1 MTGFTKT
8 AASLAFAF
16 LLATLLGGCSDRNV
30 PEPSLAAPPPADE
43 SLELVPAW
51 AKRTNNVATLK
62 ANFAKTGAARTIWD
76 IPFQCDLRVRSGIQF
91 DFWCDD
97 LRPFTGFSGY
107 FKSGKGW
114 YHGSFSPEEAGKW
127 QRVVV
132 RKTETRVED
141 TPDGWG
147 AITLMRI
154 SGWRGEAV
162 NATCRIANVAYLG
175 GGNPDVAIVYAG
187 AQAAKG
193 GAEGKAYLTFAANLS
208 ATLESIGIG
217 SSMIADSDL
226 TTNQLAAVSA
236 VMLPYN
242 TSFPAETFPALKQFV
257 SSGRRIFACYSMPKE
272 IADLIGLK
280 QKGVVRPPKPIAGFL
295 KRGRGLPGQPDFA
308 PQASW
313 MTQRVDLPPFG
324 AETLATWAAGG
335 KESLQ
340 MPALVRTPAGIYMA
354 HVWLGGSDG
363 EAAALMR
370 AIVCD
375 LAPSLK
381 AKIEARE
388 AAKAKQ
394 RADDRAWL
402 EAQKPKAGE
411 HRAFWCHSAWGLGG
425 GRTWDESVR
434 ILKENGFNALLPNLA
449 WGGAAFYRSKV
460 LPAAAEVATQGD
472 ALEQC
477 LAACRKYGVACHVW
491 KVCWNMGSCVDPVF
505 SAKMAATNRT
515 QVAYGGVS
523 KPGWLC
529 PSHPDN
535 QKMEIEAMVE
545 LAKKG
550 VDGIHFDY
558 IRYPDGNHCFC
569 AGCRTRFEAM
579 AGGTVTNW
587 PGDVRK
593 DERLKK
599 LWLDFRTSNISFV
612 VRTVSQRV
620 RAEAP
625 GVKISAAVFPSA
637 ETSPTNVGQDWTAW
651 CRAGW
656 LDFVCPMDYVESSA
670 LFRNQVAAQKRLVGK
685 VPIYPGIG
693 LSTWRHDGREAVRLA
708 KQILA
713 VRELGVEG
721 FTVFNFDRRAEKVL
735 PMLHLGVTRDE

>member
-1 MTGFTKT
+1 MKTKDSYLVPYVVEQT
-8 AASLAFAF
+8 SRGERSYDIYSRLLQDRIVMLGGEVTDDSANSIVAQLLFLQAQDAKKEISMYINSPGGSVTAGLAIYDTMQFISCPVATYCIGQAASMGAV
-16 LLATLLGGCSDRNV
+16 LLT
-30 PEPSLAAPPPADE
+30 
-43 SLELVPAW
+43 
-51 AKRTNNVATLK
+51 
-62 ANFAKTGAARTIWD
+62 
-76 IPFQCDLRVRSGIQF
+76 
-91 DFWCDD
+91 
-97 LRPFTGFSGY
+97 
-107 FKSGKGW
+107 
-114 YHGSFSPEEAGKW
+114 
-127 QRVVV
+127 
-132 RKTETRVED
+132 
-141 TPDGWG
+141 
-147 AITLMRI
+147 
-154 SGWRGEAV
+154 
-162 NATCRIANVAYLG
+162 
-175 GGNPDVAIVYAG
+175 AG
-187 AQAAKG
+187 AKGKRFALPNARIMIHQPWG
-193 GAEGKAYLTFAANLS
+193 GAEGKAYLTCAANLS

-257 SSGRRIFACYSMPKE
+257 SSGRRIFACYSMPNE
-272 IADLIGLK
+272 IADLLGVK
-280 QKGVVRPPKPIAGFL
+280 QKGVTRPSKPIAGFL
-295 KRGRGLPGQPDFA
+295 KRGRGLPGQPEFA

-324 AETLATWAAGG
+324 AETLATWATGD
-335 KESLQ
+335 KKSLQ

-402 EAQKPKAGE
+402 EAQKPKTGE

-434 ILKENGFNALLPNLA
+434 ILKENGFNALMPNLA
-449 WGGAAFYRSKV
+449 WGGAAFYRLKV

-515 QVAYGGVS
+515 QVAYGGES

-535 QKMEIEAMVE
+535 QKMETEAMVE

-569 AGCRTRFEAM
+569 AGCRARFEAM

-599 LWLDFRTSNISFV
+599 LWLEFRTSNISFV

-670 LFRNQVAAQKRLVGK
+670 LFRNQVATQMRLVGK

-735 PMLHLGVTRDE
+735 PMLHLGITRDE

>member
-1 MTGFTKT
+1 
-8 AASLAFAF
+8 
-16 LLATLLGGCSDRNV
+16 
-30 PEPSLAAPPPADE
+30 
-43 SLELVPAW
+43 
-51 AKRTNNVATLK
+51 
-62 ANFAKTGAARTIWD
+62 
-76 IPFQCDLRVRSGIQF
+76 
-91 DFWCDD
+91 
-97 LRPFTGFSGY
+97 
-107 FKSGKGW
+107 
-114 YHGSFSPEEAGKW
+114 
-127 QRVVV
+127 
-132 RKTETRVED
+132 
-141 TPDGWG
+141 
-147 AITLMRI
+147 
-154 SGWRGEAV
+154 
-162 NATCRIANVAYLG
+162 
-175 GGNPDVAIVYAG
+175 
-187 AQAAKG
+187 
-193 GAEGKAYLTFAANLS
+193 
-208 ATLESIGIG
+208 
-217 SSMIADSDL
+217 
-226 TTNQLAAVSA
+226 
-236 VMLPYN
+236 MLPYN

-402 EAQKPKAGE
+402 EAQKPKTGE

-434 ILKENGFNALLPNLA
+434 ILKENGFNALMPNLA

-477 LAACRKYGVACHVW
+477 LAACRKHGVACHVW

-515 QVAYGGVS
+515 QVAYGGES

-599 LWLDFRTSNISFV
+599 LWLDFRTYNISFV

-670 LFRNQVAAQKRLVGK
+670 LFRNQVAAQKRFVGK

-713 VRELGVEG
+713 LRELGVEG